1 MYKKNNNNKMKITLS
16 LQPGNKVQIPLEIP
30 DEELKALTVLNL
42 KEKIMELNKQ
52 KKLEELHVVY
62 GSTILDDDKIFME
75 YNVTE
80 GSIVKFLF
88 APVMKGESNKK

>member
-1 MYKKNNNNKMKITLS
+1 MKITLS

-42 KEKIMELNKQ
+42 KEKIMKLNKQ
-52 KKLEELHVVY
+52 KKIEELHVVF

-80 GSIVKFLF
+80 RSIVKFLF

>member
-1 MYKKNNNNKMKITLS
+1 MKITLS

-52 KKLEELHVVY
+52 KKLEELHVVF
-62 GSTILDDDKIFME
+62 GSTILDDDKIIHSSGKVRIDSLKNDGI
-75 YNVTE
+75 YTE
-80 GSIVKFLF
+80 KGINSHHLNSIKRFI
-88 APVMKGESNKK
+88 